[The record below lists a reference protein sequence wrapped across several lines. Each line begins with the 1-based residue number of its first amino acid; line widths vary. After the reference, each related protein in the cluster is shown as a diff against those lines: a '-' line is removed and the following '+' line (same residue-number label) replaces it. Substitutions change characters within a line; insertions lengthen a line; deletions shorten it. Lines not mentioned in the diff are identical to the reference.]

1 MKYKNTFTK
10 ADRLAIRWTNQL
22 DDSDGS
28 RDRARLDR
36 LMLQAL
42 PDQWQTRAISAGVQ
56 NGIWTLCVNNGSDA
70 YQLRFL
76 AGEIEARLA
85 TLLPHP
91 PTVKVQVN
99 PGMWQQH
106 SMGVRPPATLY
117 QRRYSD
123 NEAESILQAFR
134 ENGLG

>member
-22 DDSDGS
+22 NDSDGS

-56 NGIWTLCVNNGSDA
+56 NGIWTLYVNNGGDA

-85 TLLPHP
+85 SLLPHP
-91 PTVKVQVN
+91 PTVKIQVN
-99 PGMWQQH
+99 PGMRLQQ
-106 SMGVRPPATLY
+106 GITVRPPATLY
-117 QRRYSD
+117 PKRYTDS
-123 NEAESILQAFR
+123 EAESILQAFK
-134 ENGLG
+134 ESGLG